1 MKSAKCKSNQNL
13 FEWSYIFPHQKN
25 KNKTKKWWIY
35 GFARVKFK
43 DVFAIAF

>member
-13 FEWSYIFPHQKN
+13 FEWSYVFPHQKN
-25 KNKTKKWWIY
+25 KKWWIY
-35 GFARVKFK
+35 GFARAKFK